1 MPNENELI
9 RRLDA
14 LEKRVADLTKEVQIL
29 KDKAKE
35 VKTTKNK

>member
-14 LEKRVADLTKEVQIL
+14 LEKRMADLEKEIRKL
-29 KDKAKE
+29 KDKSKE
-35 VKTTKNK
+35 VKTIKTK

>member
-14 LEKRVADLTKEVQIL
+14 LEKRMADLTKEVQKL
-29 KDKAKE
+29 KDKPKG
-35 VKTTKNK
+35 VKFNKN